1 MDGQTMSN
9 GGSDG
14 VNEKE
19 TLNIGIIGM
28 GDMGRLYASKLVAA
42 GWKCVNVC
50 DRPEQYEKLQS
61 ELKDSGM
68 TVYRDGHYVA
78 RKSDFIIYSVEAAY
92 IDDVVAQYGPSTKLG
107 AIVSGQTSVKAP
119 EKQAFDTHLPSD
131 VHIISCH
138 SLHGPKV
145 DTTDQPLVLIQYRA
159 PDDKLR
165 LVERVFACFRSRYV
179 YLSYEDHDIVTAN
192 TQAVTHAAFLT

>member
-1 MDGQTMSN
+1 
-9 GGSDG
+9 
-14 VNEKE
+14 
-19 TLNIGIIGM
+19 
-28 GDMGRLYASKLVAA
+28 
-42 GWKCVNVC
+42 
-50 DRPEQYEKLQS
+50 
-61 ELKDSGM
+61 M
-68 TVYRDGHYVA
+68 TVLRDGHHVA
-78 RKSDFIIYSVEAAY
+78 RRSDFIIYSVEAAY

-119 EKQAFDTHLPSD
+119 EKQAFEAHLPSD
-131 VHIISCH
+131 VYIISCH

-179 YLSYEDHDIVTAN
+179 YLTYEDHDIVTAN
-192 TQAVTHAAFLT
+192 TQAVTHAAFLTWVAFSLSSPFSGDVVGH